1 MRSHNTYL
9 SLTYSLS
16 TMPSRSTHVV
26 ANGRVSFLWLN
37 NIPLYIHIYQIFLIH
52 SSING
57 HLSCFHNVARIKN
70 AVMHME
76 VHISFQVSIFIL
88 FGWIPKSGIAGSCG
102 SSIFNFLR
110 NLHTVFHSGC
120 TSLHSH
126 QECRRDPFLHI
137 LTNTYLCLLQ
147 FLSLLS

>member
-37 NIPLYIHIYQIFLIH
+37 NIPLYIHIYQTFLIH

-76 VHISFQVSIFIL
+76 VHISFQISVFIFY
-88 FGWIPKSGIAGSCG
+88 GYIPRNGTAGSYD
-102 SSIFNFLR
+102 SSIFSFLR
-110 NLHTVFHSGC
+110 NLYTVFHSSC

-126 QECRRDPFLHI
+126 QHCMRVPYF
-137 LTNTYLCLLQ
+137 Y
-147 FLSLLS
+147 F